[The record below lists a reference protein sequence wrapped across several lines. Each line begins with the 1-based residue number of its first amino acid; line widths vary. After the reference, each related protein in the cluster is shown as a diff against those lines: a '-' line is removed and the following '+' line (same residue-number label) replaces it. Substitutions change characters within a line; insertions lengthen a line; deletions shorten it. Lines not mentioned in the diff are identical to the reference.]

1 VTSTP
6 ASPAWRYAKSGY
18 KRVSGWL
25 TPLAVEEFVVLM
37 NSQRDLGIGGPVC
50 EVGAHLG
57 KTFILLHLLA
67 ADDEF
72 AVAFDLYELQNEQV
86 GRERKRRLLDYLHEH
101 GGDPARIGI
110 VTCDSLTLTPAQVQE
125 ACKGQPRMFSIDAG
139 RSAGAVFSDLALAKA
154 SIREGGLVSIT
165 DYFQEGW
172 PEVSEG
178 AARFMHE
185 RGGLHPVAIGG
196 NKFFLTDSA
205 GAASKY
211 HGALTREFGNR
222 VRPSVAFGMPVLLL
236 RPETLR
242 TRLTRTKLWRS
253 VRGTSFAAQL
263 RALGTRG
270 R

>member
-1 VTSTP
+1 MTHTP
-6 ASPAWRYAKSGY
+6 GSAARYAKTGY

-25 TPLAVEEFVVLM
+25 TPLAVEEFVLLM
-37 NSQRDLGIGGPVC
+37 NTQQTLGIGGPVC
-50 EVGAHLG
+50 EVGVHLG

-72 AVAFDLYELQNEQV
+72 SVAFDLYELQNEEV
-86 GRERKRRLLDYLHEH
+86 GRERKRRLLEYLREH
-101 GGDPARIGI
+101 GGDAARVGI
-110 VTCDSLTLTPAQVQE
+110 VTCDSLTLTPSQVE
-125 ACKGQPRMFSIDAG
+125 DACKGRPRMFSIDAG
-139 RSAGAVFSDLALAKA
+139 RSAGAVFSDLTVAKD
-154 SIREGGLVSIT
+154 SIRQGGLVSLT

-205 GAASKY
+205 GAASNY
-211 HGALTREFGNR
+211 HHALSSEFGNR
-222 VRPSVAFGMPVLLL
+222 VRRSVVFGMPVLLL

-242 TRLTRTKLWRS
+242 TRLTRTRLWRAI
-253 VRGTSFAAQL
+253 RGTAFAARL